1 MGSYASSKTD
11 SKTNYSNLPV
21 TLADNANAI
30 TGAGSDGS
38 QIGGYQNFNQNVKGG
53 LGNRSGF
60 GNGDNFS
67 TTLGQGANYSVLDG
81 GVINKAFDFGS
92 NLVGI
97 MADLTKQNNNAAQAQ
112 TGQALQAAAA
122 VGSAAAEVEQA
133 GIAGTIENNKT
144 LIYAAVA
151 AAVAYF
157 VYFRKK

>member
-1 MGSYASSKTD
+1 MGSFSQSNTQSKTE
-11 SKTNYSNLPV
+11 YSNLPV

-38 QIGGYQNFNQNVKGG
+38 QIGGYANQNVSGG
-53 LGNRSGF
+53 WGNLSGKNSFSDSHALNLGS
-60 GNGDNFS
+60 
-67 TTLGQGANYSVLDG
+67 GANYSVLDG
-81 GVINKAFDFGS
+81 GAINKAFDFGS

-97 MADLTKQNNNAAQAQ
+97 MADLTRQNNNAAQMQ
-112 TGQALQAAAA
+112 NGQALQTAAA
-122 VGSAAAEVEQA
+122 VGTAAAGVEQA

-157 VYFRKK
+157 VFLRKK

>member
-1 MGSYASSKTD
+1 MGSYASSQTQ

-38 QIGGYQNFNQNVKGG
+38 QIGGYANQNVAGG
-53 LGNRSGF
+53 LGNISGSRF
-60 GNGDNFS
+60 SDNHAMNLSNG
-67 TTLGQGANYSVLDG
+67 GVYSVLDG
-81 GVINKAFDFGS
+81 GVINQAFDFGS

-122 VGSAAAEVEQA
+122 VGTAAAGVEQA

-157 VYFRKK
+157 VFFRKK